1 MEKICQMERNGRCFL
16 TYGIWQLLQHVG
28 GEEEILQPLTARD
41 VQVDRLDPV
50 FGHIQVHELF

>member
-1 MEKICQMERNGRCFL
+1 MERNVRSFL
-16 TYGIWQLLQHVG
+16 TYGVWQLLQHVG